1 MRAVSKEHHSL
12 FLINGIG
19 FVISKETRMKKD
31 IKKKKRQKLVV
42 RIDVSDMGDG
52 QYYVDTEQLSDIP
65 IPLTK
70 LEMTTPE
77 INNPVA
83 QKELKQTIAD
93 AKTYIQ
99 KLAKIL
105 RREVTIKVNRF

>member
-1 MRAVSKEHHSL
+1 
-12 FLINGIG
+12 
-19 FVISKETRMKKD
+19 MKVK
-31 IKKKKRQKLVV
+31 KKKKRKRLVV
-42 RIDVSDMGDG
+42 RIDVADMGNG

-77 INNPVA
+77 INNLVP
-83 QKELKQTIAD
+83 QKDLKQTIAD
-93 AKTYIQ
+93 AKTYVR

-105 RREVTIKVNRF
+105 RRDVTIKVNRF